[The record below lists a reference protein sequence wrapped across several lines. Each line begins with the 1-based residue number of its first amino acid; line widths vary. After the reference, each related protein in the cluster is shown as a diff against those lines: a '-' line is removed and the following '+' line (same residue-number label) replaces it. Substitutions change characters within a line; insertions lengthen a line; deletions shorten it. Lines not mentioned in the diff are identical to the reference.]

1 MGLNQKATLCARR
14 SSSEEEK
21 TVNIAFIKGLGLG
34 LSLIVAIGAQNAFV
48 LSQSLRKNHVLTM
61 VLASIA
67 FDAIGISLGVAGV
80 GALVAGNTALMSLTS
95 WGGALFLLWYGFN
108 SFRSALSGGTLE
120 TSSDDAKPSRK
131 KIFLALMAVTFLNPH
146 YYLDTVVLIGSLAS
160 QFPGMDRLLF
170 WAGTLTASV
179 IWFFSLGFGAGLLVP
194 LFRKPVTW
202 KILDGLI
209 GCTMWSIAFGL
220 IRSALA

>member
-1 MGLNQKATLCARR
+1 MESFSKKRIVQKT
-14 SSSEEEK
+14 EEEI
-21 TVNIAFIKGLGLG
+21 VLNIAFIKGLGLG

-48 LSQSLRKNHVLTM
+48 LSQSLRKNHILTM
-61 VLASIA
+61 VLACIT
-67 FDAIGISLGVAGV
+67 FDVLGISLGIAGM
-80 GALVAGNTALMSLTS
+80 GTLVKGNATLMGLTT
-95 WGGALFLLWYGFN
+95 WGGALFLLWYGFS

-120 TSSDDAKPSRK
+120 AEGEEHRLSRK
-131 KIFLALMAVTFLNPH
+131 KIMLTLLAVTFLNPH

-160 QFPGMDRLLF
+160 QFPGVERLQF
-170 WAGTLTASV
+170 WAGTIVASI
-179 IWFFSLGFGAGLLVP
+179 IWFFSLGFGATLLVP

-220 IRSALA
+220 IKTALA